1 LDGATVVITGAGSGL
16 GRRMATGAARKGAE
30 VHLWDLDGGRAEAV
44 RDEILAQGGR
54 ARSQAVDVTDR
65 LAVDAAA
72 LAAGPVD
79 VVVNNAGVVSGR
91 PLLEDTPEGIDRTI
105 DVNLKALFWVTRA
118 FLPGMVERGMGFVV
132 TMASAA
138 GMLAGSRMAA
148 YAASKA
154 GAIAF
159 NESLR
164 NEMRELQTGV
174 GTMVVCPFYIDT
186 GMFAGVKTKVPALL
200 PILEPRRVAGAVLR
214 GIERGSKQII
224 APPFVRIVPALRLQ
238 PVGMA
243 DWTAD
248 LFGINSS
255 MEDFSGREGDRV

>member
-1 LDGATVVITGAGSGL
+1 VVTGGGNGL
-16 GRRMATGAARKGAE
+16 GRRMALGASRQGSTVAI
-30 VHLWDLDGGRAEAV
+30 WDLDQARAESV
-44 RDEILAQGGR
+44 RDEILAEGGR
-54 ARSQAVDVTDR
+54 ASAHGVDVTDR
-65 LAVDAAA
+65 EAVEAAA
-72 LAAGPVD
+72 FTTGPVD
-79 VVVNNAGVVSGR
+79 IVINNAGVVSGR
-91 PLLEDTPEGIDRTI
+91 PLLEDSPEGIDRTI

-118 FLPGMVERGMGFVV
+118 FLPGMVERSMGFVV

-138 GMLAGSRMAA
+138 GMLAGSKMAA

-164 NEMRELQTGV
+164 NEMRESDTGV

-224 APPFVRIVPALRLQ
+224 APPFVRVVPALRLA
-238 PVGMA
+238 PVGLA

-248 LFGINSS
+248 LFGINES
-255 MEDFSGREGDRV
+255 MEDFAGRAGDRV

>member
-1 LDGATVVITGAGSGL
+1 MAIGAARRGATVA
-16 GRRMATGAARKGAE
+16 
-30 VHLWDLDGGRAEAV
+30 LWDLDGRRADSV
-44 RDEILAQGGR
+44 RQEIEREGGQ
-54 ARSQAVDVTDR
+54 ATAHAVDVTDR
-65 LAVDAAA
+65 IQVEAAA
-72 LAAGPVD
+72 AATGPVD
-79 VVVNNAGVVSGR
+79 VVINSAGVVSGR
-91 PLLEDTPEGIDRTI
+91 SLLEDTPEAIDRTI

-118 FLPGMVERGMGFVV
+118 FLPGMVERGLGFVV
-132 TMASAA
+132 TVASAA

-164 NEMRELQTGV
+164 NEMRQDQTGV

-200 PILEPRRVAGAVLR
+200 PILEPRRVAGAILR
-214 GIERGSKQII
+214 GIERGTKQII
-224 APPFVRIVPALRLQ
+224 APPFVRIVPLLRVQ
-238 PVGMA
+238 PVGLA

-248 LFGINSS
+248 LFGINQS
-255 MEDFSGREGDRV
+255 MEDFSGRAGDRL